1 MNWWDEKIDQ
11 SKPKIK
17 IKSALIFVGMNMIE
31 GMVGFSFHFLS
42 LEFVVLID
50 ALAHILDSSG
60 FGPFMEN
67 DGFALCFHLLSK
79 EFVLLLL
86 KLIVEL
92 LFTSLFFLFFEDL
105 SFLVVIHAFPV
116 VRFNAV
122 SVEFRLTSFLL

>member
-1 MNWWDEKIDQ
+1 MKIDE

-17 IKSALIFVGMNMIE
+17 IRSALIFVGMNMIE

-42 LEFVVLID
+42 LEFVVLIN
-50 ALAHILDSSG
+50 AFAHILDSSG
-60 FGPFMEN
+60 FGPFLEN
-67 DGFALCFHLLSK
+67 DGFALCFHLLCK

-86 KLIVEL
+86 KLIMEL

-116 VRFNAV
+116 VWFNAV
-122 SVEFRLTSFLL
+122 SVEFGLAGFLL